1 MKKVKEIIR
10 NLALE
15 YNKEEFFTGDPIVFP
30 KHFAEKSASI
40 QDIEIAGII
49 AAHLAWGRRDMIL
62 RDCRRA
68 FDEMGWQPYSYVM
81 AGKYKDDDASLH
93 RTIKWSE
100 FAAICGRLREFYS
113 KNETLEKLSAQEIR
127 IQIFGQKEDKKAAN
141 KKIHMF
147 RRWMVRNDGI
157 VDLGIWR
164 SISPSDLIIPL
175 DVHVHR
181 SALNMGITQRKGAD
195 IVTAVEITEF
205 LKEIFP
211 EDPCMGD
218 FALFAYAAE
227 TKKEQE
233 KENKKINR
241 EKNNKLIE

>member
-1 MKKVKEIIR
+1 MEKVKEIIR

-68 FDEMGWQPYSYVM
+68 FDEMGWQPYTYVM

-195 IVTAVEITEF
+195 IVTAVEITQF